1 MHRCRCVEVT
11 VSFLLIFCVVS
22 HVARAQAIP
31 RIDDEPN
38 NDQPILALDTGGHTN
53 GVYKL
58 MVSDY
63 TRQIVSVGIDKTI
76 RLWDLES
83 GEPARVLRPPV
94 ANGVHGYLF
103 SAALAPDGK
112 LLAVGTYRALT
123 PLHDHRVQLIDITT
137 GEIVASLKGHIYTIY
152 DLAYSPDGERLASA
166 SQDKTVRIWNVA
178 TGETLKVLEGH
189 EALVHGVAWSPDG
202 KQVVTGSYDKT
213 ARIWSVASGK
223 TIAVMRDSQGDINT
237 VAWRPDGKVIA
248 TGGSDKSIRLYD
260 TAGKLIYQW
269 SKLPNQVFGLK
280 FSVDSKRLLYTY
292 GSDTLPPIGADIV
305 DMTTGKQ
312 LVHYEDHKDSPIS
325 CAFTPD
331 GKRAITGDSIGCIRV
346 WDSTNGTTVRKLD
359 GRGKTMRAAGWSPD
373 GQAIAWGTTDNGST
387 DLGGPLERTFCL
399 KNLDFGPPPDK
410 SFVRAKAKLGDL
422 SMGFQIGA
430 GPIDMR
436 KILFLRNG
444 DVISRFTSP
453 QPIDQVSCYTLL
465 PDGRA
470 ALGSH
475 DGVYLFDTKTSSI
488 TKHLSERGETV
499 LGMAP
504 SPDNRYILTANI
516 DQIMRV
522 WNVDTGK
529 LVVALFVSNDDEWI
543 AWTSEGYYAASFA
556 GERLMGWHINTGPE
570 SMSDFFPA
578 SRFHKSL
585 YRPDVIQRLLE
596 GGSLAR
602 AIEIADRE
610 QVRKTQVTHVKDLL
624 PGDVKITEPA
634 QSQLEDADGKVTIRA
649 RAEMKANQPVTSMR
663 VIVNGRPYGPARAV
677 AAPTNG
683 EQKKEEQSA
692 ELWLPPGRHNIAVK
706 AETESS
712 VGLSDPVEVTR
723 PPEGNEPQP
732 KLHVLEIGGGSDA
745 AALATAL
752 AAAKPKE
759 FAEEKPRILQGNDA
773 TPEAIVTELER
784 LRKESTLADTTF
796 IYAAGAES
804 LDRGGQYQLS
814 ATDDAQEALSGND
827 LKRLLAPIP
836 GRIVLATDLRRSE
849 QKMDR
854 ESTKNFCGENAA
866 EKNNRLDAA
875 ADDFFRDLLTEDYGV
890 IVMRTQTPRAT
901 ADASNSAVL
910 SRSLS
915 DGVSGKA
922 DEDGDGV
929 VQFSEL
935 SRYVPNRVRE
945 LSGGKQSTAI
955 GQPQGVG
962 SFPIAQPRGR

>member
-1 MHRCRCVEVT
+1 MAPSRARSSHSESTMIGSKWT
-11 VSFLLIFCVVS
+11 VAAAVMIGILTGPALA
-22 HVARAQAIP
+22 HAQTIP

-63 TRQIVSVGIDKTI
+63 TRQIISVSIDKTI

-83 GEPARVLRPPV
+83 GEPTRVLRPPV

-123 PLHDHRVQLIDITT
+123 PLHDHRIQLIDITT
-137 GEIVASLKGHIYTIY
+137 GEMVASLKGHIYTIY
-152 DLAYSPDGERLASA
+152 DLAFSPDGERLASA

-223 TIAVMRDSQGDINT
+223 TIAVMRDSQGDLNT

-280 FSVDSKRLLYTY
+280 FSADSKRLLYTF

-312 LVHYEDHKDSPIS
+312 LVHYEDHRDSPIS
-325 CAFTPD
+325 CVFTPD
-331 GKRAITGDSIGCIRV
+331 GKQAVTGDSIGCIRV
-346 WDSTNGTTVRKLD
+346 WDSTTGVTLRKLD

-373 GQAIAWGTTDNGST
+373 GQALAWGTIDNGST

-399 KNLDFGPPPDK
+399 KKLDFGPPPDK

-585 YRPDVIQRLLE
+585 YRPDVIHNLIEAGNLTRAVE
-596 GGSLAR
+596 LA
-602 AIEIADRE
+602 DQQ
-610 QVRKTQVTHVKDLL
+610 QVRKTQITQVKDIL
-624 PGDVKITEPA
+624 PGEVKITEPA
-634 QSQLEDADGKVTIRA
+634 QAQIQDADGKLSIRA
-649 RAEMKANQPVTSMR
+649 RAEVKSNQPVKLMR
-663 VIVNGRPYGPARAV
+663 VLVNGRPYLPSSPAPNASGV
-677 AAPTNG
+677 SGGQASNTAAG
-683 EQKKEEQSA
+683 AEQTT
-692 ELWLPPGRHNIAVK
+692 ELWLPPGRHNVTVK
-706 AETESS
+706 AETETS
-712 VGLSDPVEVTR
+712 VALSDSIEVTR
-723 PPEGNEPQP
+723 GPTEGQPQP
-732 KLHVLEIGGGSDA
+732 KLHVLAVGGGSDA
-745 AALATAL
+745 AAMAKAL

-759 FAEEKPRILQGNDA
+759 FADENPRILQGKDA

-804 LDRGGQYQLS
+804 RDRGGQYQLS

-836 GRIVLATDLRRSE
+836 GRIVLATDLKRSE

-866 EKNNRLDAA
+866 EKNNRFDAA
-875 ADDFFRDLLTEDYGV
+875 ADDFYRELLTEDYGV
-890 IVMRTQTPRAT
+890 IVMRTQTPGGTAISGAT
-901 ADASNSAVL
+901 AGPSSSAIL
-910 SRSLS
+910 
-915 DGVSGKA
+915 
-922 DEDGDGV
+922 
-929 VQFSEL
+929 
-935 SRYVPNRVRE
+935 
-945 LSGGKQSTAI
+945 
-955 GQPQGVG
+955 
-962 SFPIAQPRGR
+962 